1 LRQKND
7 AENNV
12 LPHSGKNMTST
23 TKLFVRSA
31 LILLSLFITLPCHAD
46 NVYKCRTSQ
55 GKLEYSGS
63 PCAAQKQAVSSWGA
77 AIDPDHPQP
86 LPMIIKAQG
95 GGHFFVDGK
104 VNGHQLRF
112 LIDTGATTVS
122 LPASM
127 QKNAKLVCKQDVMVD
142 TANGKSKN
150 CVTTIAELRFGDYTI
165 KNIVATLAPNLTQPL
180 LGMNVLSRYRIEQS
194 KQEMRIYEIR

>member
-1 LRQKND
+1 MKHYNTAPLHH
-7 AENNV
+7 A
-12 LPHSGKNMTST
+12 GKNMTAA
-23 TKLFVRSA
+23 TKHITRSA
-31 LILLSLFITLPCHAD
+31 FILLSLFVTLPCLAD
-46 NVYKCRTSQ
+46 NVYKCRNSQ

-63 PCAAQKQAVSSWGA
+63 PCEAQKQAVSSWGA
-77 AIDPDHPQP
+77 AIDPDHPLP
-86 LPMIIKAQG
+86 VPMIIKAQA

-104 VNGHQLRF
+104 INGQQLRF

-127 QKNAKLVCKQDVMVD
+127 QKTANLICGRYVMVN

-150 CVTTIAELRFGDYTI
+150 CLTTVAELRFGDYTI

-180 LGMNVLSRYRIEQS
+180 LGMNILSRFRIEQG
-194 KQEMRIYEIR
+194 KQEMRISEVR

>member
-1 LRQKND
+1 MLR
-7 AENNV
+7 NNA
-12 LPHSGKNMTST
+12 LPHSGENMTSAT
-23 TKLFVRSA
+23 QHITRAA
-31 LILLSLFITLPCHAD
+31 LMLLSLSVTLPCLAD
-46 NVYKCRTSQ
+46 NVYKCRNSQ

-63 PCAAQKQAVSSWGA
+63 PCEAQKQAVSSWGA

-86 LPMIIKAQG
+86 LPMIIKAQA

-104 VNGHQLRF
+104 INGHQVQF

-127 QKNAKLVCKQDVMVD
+127 QKNAKLTCKQDVMVD

-150 CVTTIAELRFGDYTI
+150 CVTTVAELRFGNYTI
-165 KNIVATLAPNLTQPL
+165 NNIVATLAPNLTQPL

-194 KQEMRIYEIR
+194 KQEMRISEIR